1 LNENVCE
8 LLIKQSKC
16 HVPVLDTHVA
26 TMAAEAGSMSHL
38 ISGSMPSE
46 AVSTRRLAWRGHI
59 IEHSF
64 MKAMRLKCGEHGS
77 TACFPIAE
85 LRERFFQC
93 LGFSGEMGEN
103 LVATRL
109 VFVSLYDHLIH
120 RGRLFIET
128 WIAEANFF
136 ATFAAKVIDTLASE
150 ALDEAQI
157 GAFVVAMSKLIAVEA
172 GSPRRRMMG
181 WEGQLWR
188 GSEVVRHGRV
198 HW

>member
-1 LNENVCE
+1 
-8 LLIKQSKC
+8 
-16 HVPVLDTHVA
+16 
-26 TMAAEAGSMSHL
+26 
-38 ISGSMPSE
+38 
-46 AVSTRRLAWRGHI
+46 
-59 IEHSF
+59 
-64 MKAMRLKCGEHGS
+64 
-77 TACFPIAE
+77 
-85 LRERFFQC
+85 
-93 LGFSGEMGEN
+93 
-103 LVATRL
+103 VATRL

-136 ATFAAKVIDTLASE
+136 GTFASKVIDTLASE

-157 GAFVVAMSKLIAVEA
+157 GAVVVAMSKLIAVEA

-181 WEGQLWR
+181 WEDQLWR